1 MKSKIQSNKIIPIIL
16 AAGRGSRMGALTKNK
31 PKSFVKINKKKKLID
46 NVIENFLNFDFKKL
60 VIITGYQSYKF
71 KRFKKIQK
79 IKNNHWQKTN
89 IFGSLICADK
99 LLSKY
104 SCIISYAD
112 IFYENEAVQQ
122 LIKFKKKGIILLSYK
137 YWKNYWKQRFINPL
151 DDLETFK
158 ISKDNR
164 LLQIGDRPR
173 TYKDIQGQYMGIF
186 KIDPETWK
194 KIKKKLIDRNKEIKT
209 KDITSIFS
217 LILKRKI
224 CNIYSEEYNKKWFEI
239 DNIKDYKIFIKSIE
253 K

>member
-1 MKSKIQSNKIIPIIL
+1 MKLRLQSNKIIPIIL
-16 AAGRGSRMGALTKNK
+16 AAGRGSRMGTLTKNK

-46 NVIENFLNFDFKKL
+46 NVIENFLNFDFKKV

-71 KRFKKIQK
+71 ERFKKVQK
-79 IKNNHWQKTN
+79 IKNNDWQRTN

-112 IFYENEAVQQ
+112 IFYEKEAIQQ
-122 LIKFKKKGIILLSYK
+122 LINFKKKGIILLSYK

-164 LLQIGDRPR
+164 LLQIGDKPE

-194 KIKKKLIDRNKEIKT
+194 KIKKKLINQNKEINT
-209 KDITSIFS
+209 KDITSIFN

-224 CNIYSEEYNKKWFEI
+224 CNIYSEDYYKKWFEI